1 MELNMKQIGVQFG
14 DKQVLQIKDLAE
26 ASGFASSR
34 VARAAMQIG
43 LKAIREAG
51 DKRDAT
57 IALNDLKALN

>member
-1 MELNMKQIGVQFG
+1 MKQIGVQFG

-43 LKAIREAG
+43 LKAIRDSEG
-51 DKRDAT
+51 ERDQL
-57 IALNDLKALN
+57 IALNDLKAIN

>member
-1 MELNMKQIGVQFG
+1 MKQIGVQFG

-43 LKAIREAG
+43 LKAIRDSEG
-51 DKRDAT
+51 ERDKL
-57 IALNDLKALN
+57 IALNDLKAIN